1 MQHLNSKS
9 LFEWY
14 TRNSLSESI
23 VCLSYS
29 SNIWPVPYVS
39 YDDARLWNLSIFWII
54 FEFVSKTIDNT
65 LPHTP
70 NAIAVRICIHHC
82 MEMNVDD
89 RNIVVADA
97 PAPDQA
103 SWIPKFSWTS
113 FSCIDGFT
121 TSHCLMFRKVTLC
134 WELAACTPTAKWITP
149 KANRIFEG
157 SKARSISCNPP
168 TDTDG
173 GHAHIIGRSMCQ
185 FGLPPVPKQSTIV
198 LDPSTGLCRKK
209 LLDSSTIL

>member
-14 TRNSLSESI
+14 TRNSVSESI
-23 VCLSYS
+23 VFLSYS

-54 FEFVSKTIDNT
+54 FEFVSRTIENT

-70 NAIAVRICIHHC
+70 NAIAVQICIHHC

-97 PAPDQA
+97 PAPHQA
-103 SWIPKFSWTS
+103 SWIPEFSWIW
-113 FSCIDGFT
+113 FP
-121 TSHCLMFRKVTLC
+121 
-134 WELAACTPTAKWITP
+134 ELHFPALTV
-149 KANRIFEG
+149 
-157 SKARSISCNPP
+157 
-168 TDTDG
+168 
-173 GHAHIIGRSMCQ
+173 
-185 FGLPPVPKQSTIV
+185 LPPLIASCSVKSLFAGNLRLARRQQSE
-198 LDPSTGLCRKK
+198 
-209 LLDSSTIL
+209 

>member
-1 MQHLNSKS
+1 MYPPLYGDECGWSQYCGGWCSCSWSGQLDPRIFLN
-9 LFEWY
+9 L
-14 TRNSLSESI
+14 I
-23 VCLSYS
+23 
-29 SNIWPVPYVS
+29 
-39 YDDARLWNLSIFWII
+39 
-54 FEFVSKTIDNT
+54 
-65 LPHTP
+65 
-70 NAIAVRICIHHC
+70 
-82 MEMNVDD
+82 
-89 RNIVVADA
+89 
-97 PAPDQA
+97 
-103 SWIPKFSWTS
+103 SWIS

-121 TSHCLMFRKVTLC
+121 TPHCFMFCKVTLC

-157 SKARSISCNPP
+157 SKARSISCNPS

-209 LLDSSTIL
+209 NLGFQHYLVDNLHGWPQDNKWPRFSCSDLGNMAAMKHNDANERTHCKN